1 MIRKLLLIA
10 IAIIFFTSSYASS
23 LSLKSAAPNSAKQG
37 TKVTVHVFGYS
48 FYDVYR
54 AEISNGKHTISGT
67 NIRIPIKDSVLFDLT
82 ISSTAD
88 TGWYNLIVSDSLTGT
103 DTLKHAFRVISSGG
117 GGGGGGKYGAKLS
130 SISPSSGKQGATV
143 HATIKG
149 SGSNFDNT
157 TTANIGG
164 LITCTVDSIVSKI
177 EMNVHFTIPSTFNT
191 GSYKVNTYDAT
202 DGAMYMD
209 SFVVDTTI
217 AAPHYYLN
225 GHIKTSGGSA
235 LSNSWVYL
243 ITYDSTDSTVTAID
257 SMKTDSN
264 GYYNFTL
271 ARATNVFIYAM
282 PSSSYPKEIP
292 TYDDSAD
299 YVLNGTLVSVGS
311 GTTTVNFNTLSGTN
325 PGGTGFI
332 GGKVSYC
339 AICKKGGPV
348 EGLKILLT
356 DMSGNVQ
363 AVTFTDANG
372 DFSFKNISLQQYKF
386 MVDMPKINNSS
397 APSVTLTSTLPSQS
411 KLSLILYT
419 KVLDLD
425 NTSITTGINDVPN
438 VATGISIYP
447 NPFSSNLNVS
457 YTLNNASEVSVRIV
471 DITGREVYRT
481 SEGKQIEGTHSL
493 SLDQMNSLPSG
504 IYLMQINI
512 GGNIINQKISKN

>member
-10 IAIIFFTSSYASS
+10 IAIFTLTGTSYGRLA
-23 LSLKSAAPNSAKQG
+23 LGSAKPNSAKQG

-48 FYDVYR
+48 FYAVSF
-54 AEISNGKHTISGT
+54 AEITNGKHSIYGT
-67 NIRIPIKDSVLFDLT
+67 NKRIPVKDSLLFDLT

-88 TGWYNLIVSDSLTGT
+88 TGWYNLIVSDSVTGT
-103 DTLKHAFRVISSGG
+103 DTLPNAFRVIGSG
-117 GGGGGGKYGAKLS
+117 GGGGGGKYGAKLT
-130 SISPSSGKQGATV
+130 SISPSSGKQGTTV
-143 HATIKG
+143 YATIKG
-149 SGSNFDNT
+149 SASNFDNT

-164 LITCTVDSIVSKI
+164 AITCTVDSIISKI
-177 EMNVHFTIPSTFNT
+177 EIMVHFTIPSTFNT

-217 AAPHYYLN
+217 APHYYLN
-225 GHIKTSGGSA
+225 GHIKTSGGSP
-235 LSNSWVYL
+235 LGNSWVYL

-271 ARATNVFIYAM
+271 ASATNVFIYAM
-282 PSSSYPKEIP
+282 PNSSYPHEIP

-339 AICKKGGPV
+339 SLCKKGGPV

-363 AVTFTDANG
+363 AVTFTDVNG
-372 DFSFKNISLQQYKF
+372 NFSFKNISLQQYKF

-397 APSVTLTSTLPSQS
+397 APSVTLTSTVPSQS

-425 NTSITTGINDVPN
+425 NASITTGINDVPN
-438 VATGISIYP
+438 VASGISIYP

-457 YTLNNASEVSVRIV
+457 YSLNNASEVSVRIV
-471 DITGREVYRT
+471 YITGREVYRT
-481 SEGKQIEGTHSL
+481 SEGRQIEGTHSL
-493 SLDQMNSLPSG
+493 SLDQMNSLPSVFFQFLF
-504 IYLMQINI
+504 ICCN
-512 GGNIINQKISKN
+512 NIIFIQC

>member
-10 IAIIFFTSSYASS
+10 IAVITFTSSYGLKLSS
-23 LSLKSAAPNSAKQG
+23 VTPSSAKQG
-37 TKVTVHVFGYS
+37 TKVTLHVFGNS
-48 FYDVYR
+48 FYGVYNS
-54 AEISNGKHTISGT
+54 EISNGKHTIHGT
-67 NIRIPIKDSVLFDLT
+67 NTKIPVKDSLRFDLS

-88 TGWYNLIVSDSLTGT
+88 TGWYNLIVSDSVTGT
-103 DTLKHAFRVISSGG
+103 DTLRNAFRVIASGG
-117 GGGGGGKYGAKLS
+117 GGTYGAALT
-130 SISPSSGKQGATV
+130 SISPSSGKQGTTV
-143 HATIKG
+143 YATIKA

-164 LITCTVDSIVSKI
+164 LITCTVDSLISKI
-177 EMNVHFTIPSTFNT
+177 EIMVHFTIPSTFNT

-217 AAPHYYLN
+217 ARPSYYLN
-225 GHIKTSGGSA
+225 GHIKTSGGTA
-235 LSNSWVYL
+235 LGNSWVYL

-264 GYYNFTL
+264 GYYYFSL
-271 ARATNVFIYAM
+271 SHATNVFIYAM
-282 PSSSYPKEIP
+282 PNSSYPHEIP

-299 YVLNGTLVSVGS
+299 YVLNGTLVSVRS

-339 AICKKGGPV
+339 SLCKKGGPV

-372 DFSFKNISLQQYKF
+372 DFSFKNVSLQQYKF

-397 APSVTLTSTLPSQS
+397 APSVTLTSSVPSQS
-411 KLSLILYT
+411 KLSFILYT
-419 KVLDLD
+419 RSLDLD

-438 VATGISIYP
+438 VASGISVYP

-481 SEGKQIEGTHSL
+481 SEGRQIEGTHSL

-504 IYLMQINI
+504 IYLLQINI